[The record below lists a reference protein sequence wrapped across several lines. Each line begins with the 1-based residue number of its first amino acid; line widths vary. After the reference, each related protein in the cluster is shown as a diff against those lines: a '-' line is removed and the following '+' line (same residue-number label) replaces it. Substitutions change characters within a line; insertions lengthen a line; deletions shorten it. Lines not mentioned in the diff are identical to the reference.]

1 MRVVHTPTG
10 VSAKASRERSQALN
24 KAAALALVKEKLLAL
39 RLAARVA
46 EVRAGRACAQG
57 DQAEARACLP
67 LSLLAPRPPRKV
79 AALRGDAVQAG
90 YGAQTR
96 NYVLHPY
103 KLVKDV
109 RSGAETSRADAVLD
123 GDAAE
128 LDELIGAWLRHDA
141 AERADAAASA
151 G

>member
-1 MRVVHTPTG
+1 MYKR
-10 VSAKASRERSQALN
+10 QA
-24 KAAALALVKEKLLAL
+24 V
-39 RLAARVA
+39 AR
-46 EVRAGRACAQG
+46 
-57 DQAEARACLP
+57 
-67 LSLLAPRPPRKV
+67 
-79 AALRGDAVQAG
+79 LRGDAVQAG

-141 AERADAAASA
+141 ADARARADARPA
-151 G
+151 GAG